1 MSKDAM
7 SILMQALLRTY
18 VFISLEYI
26 PGDSTFLD
34 EPVYMPRSSVLELQ
48 LLHNLANI

>member
-34 EPVYMPRSSVLELQ
+34 TTNKFPKVVWMNQFTCLEAVY
-48 LLHNLANI
+48 